1 MQTFFLK
8 EAETEIDAIQTI
20 LTMKIVIMIMME
32 VGSKEVV
39 LILMTMRMEQM
50 NRLGM
55 YIDMEQ
61 ATKEIQIKAATMT

>member
-1 MQTFFLK
+1 M
-8 EAETEIDAIQTI
+8 INAIQTI

-32 VGSKEVV
+32 VGSKVVV

-55 YIDMEQ
+55 YTDMAQ